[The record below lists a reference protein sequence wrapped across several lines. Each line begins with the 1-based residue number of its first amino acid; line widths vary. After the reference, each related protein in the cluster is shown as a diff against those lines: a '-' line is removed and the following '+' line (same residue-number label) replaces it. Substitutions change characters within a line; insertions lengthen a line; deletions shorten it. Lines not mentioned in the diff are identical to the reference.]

1 MNDTSAFPTGLIT
14 NDKGLIIGGSNG
26 MGLRDYF
33 AAKLVTWFLTELS
46 NENMQV
52 DPDEPPAMPPDLLR
66 QFAADHAY
74 KMADAMMK
82 ARDAK

>member
-1 MNDTSAFPTGLIT
+1 MTDP
-14 NDKGLIIGGSNG
+14 
-26 MGLRDYF
+26 RDYF
-33 AAKLVTWFLTELS
+33 AAQAMTWFLTALS
-46 NENMQV
+46 EENIPE
-52 DPDEPPAMPPDLLR
+52 DPEEDPPMPPDMLR

>member
-1 MNDTSAFPTGLIT
+1 MNDKPAFPQPDMVDDGQLISQGDTG
-14 NDKGLIIGGSNG
+14 
-26 MGLRDYF
+26 MALRDYF

-82 ARDAK
+82 ARGV